1 MRAWLVERLGPPA
14 EVLRLAEVPEPE
26 VQPGTVKIQVEAA
39 ALNFLDIL
47 LCLGQYQE
55 RPPLPFTPGAEV
67 AGTVVEA
74 GPGSSYR
81 VGDRVVAL
89 PVLPQGGFAERV
101 VVPEERVYPV
111 APGMPPDDAAAFL
124 IAFHTAD
131 YALRHRAG
139 LRPGEVLLVHAGAGG
154 VGSAAIQLGVA
165 MGARVLAT
173 AGGAEKVERCRR
185 LGAER
190 AIDYREEDFVEAV
203 KEATG
208 GRGADVIFDPVGGD
222 VFDRSR
228 RCVAPEGRILVIGF
242 AGGGI
247 PQIPANHVLVKNY
260 TVVGIHWGYRARLD
274 PAAVRS
280 DHRHLL
286 DLYQRQAIRPVIYRR
301 YPFTGLVEALGDLA
315 GRRSYGKLV
324 LQGATPDGSPG

>member
-1 MRAWLVERLGPPA
+1 MLAWQVERLGPPP
-14 EVLRLAEVPEPE
+14 EVLRLADVPEPAVE
-26 VQPGTVKIQVEAA
+26 AGTVKIRVEAA

-67 AGTVVEA
+67 AGTVIEA
-74 GPGSSYR
+74 GPGATFKVGER
-81 VGDRVVAL
+81 VMAL
-89 PVLPQGGFAERV
+89 PVLPRGGLAERV
-101 VVPEERVYPV
+101 VVPEDRVYPV
-111 APGMPPDDAAAFL
+111 APGMPATDAAAFL

-131 YALRHRAG
+131 YALRHRAR
-139 LRPGEVLLVHAGAGG
+139 LQPGEVLLVHAGAGG

-173 AGGAEKVERCRR
+173 AGGAEKVDLCRR
-185 LGAER
+185 LGAEL
-190 AIDYREEDFVEAV
+190 AVDYRQQDFVEAV

-222 VFDRSR
+222 AFDRSR

-247 PQIPANHVLVKNY
+247 PQVPANHVLVKNY
-260 TVVGIHWGYRARLD
+260 SVVGIHWGYRARLQ
-274 PAAVRS
+274 PAAVRD
-280 DHRHLL
+280 DHLHLL
-286 DLYQRQAIRPVIYRR
+286 DLYRRGTIRPVVFREYGFDR
-301 YPFTGLVEALGDLA
+301 LVEALDDLA

-324 LQGATPDGSPG
+324 LRRAT